1 MFSPRLRFR
10 LLVPILVGAGLLFVL
25 PQLPPLVALEH
36 RAFNPPERFHPE
48 SRYLE
53 SGPHEDFV
61 LKVHEFGLPP
71 DHPANIGTYRIDQ
84 ETLDI
89 MGADQGDPLEW
100 AQLLRQTRLPDDRLI
115 VVTSS
120 LSWPDALEI
129 PLRALQA
136 QIEQTPC
143 LVVGLR
149 GELLNTASPLP
160 PELASSV
167 IPFVPESLTLPEID
181 HLPAPPSVT
190 ARLFGISEVRG
201 LKIEKEGQHQRL
213 PMLVRWGKHVLPSLQ
228 LASLLT
234 LNGLSP
240 DDLIVDP
247 AGYLRLGRDGLI
259 IPTDSFGF
267 AFLPC
272 EETPPRSAS
281 QLQIYPTRGETT
293 KIIEPE
299 PPPIPARALAS
310 QLQALNG
317 KPPELVKT
325 YQRWPPL
332 IELTFLVLPAFL
344 LAGRRRWLYLPAI
357 LVITAASL
365 VFSRWYLLAP
375 PLALLVLHLIL
386 QRLPRGDRPQAT
398 RS

>member
-10 LLVPILVGAGLLFVL
+10 LLVPILVGAGLLCLL
-25 PQLPPLVALEH
+25 PKLPPLVALEH
-36 RAFNPPERFHPE
+36 QAFCPPERFAPE

-53 SGPHEDFV
+53 SGPREDFL
-61 LKVHEFGLPP
+61 LKVFEFGRPP

-84 ETLDI
+84 ETLEI
-89 MGADQGDPLEW
+89 MGTDKVDPVEW

-120 LSWPDALEI
+120 LSWPAALEI
-129 PLRALQA
+129 PLRALQD

-160 PELASSV
+160 PELTSSV
-167 IPFVPESLTLPEID
+167 IPSVPASLTLPEID
-181 HLPAPPSVT
+181 HLPVPPSVT
-190 ARLFGISEVRG
+190 APLFGISEVRG
-201 LKIEKEGQHQRL
+201 LKIEKEGQRHSL

-234 LNGLSP
+234 LNQLSP
-240 DDLIVDP
+240 ADLIIDP
-247 AGYLRLGRDGLI
+247 AGYLRLGPDGLI
-259 IPTDSFGF
+259 IPIDSSGF
-267 AFLPC
+267 AFLPS
-272 EETPPRSAS
+272 EETPLQSAS
-281 QLQIYPTRGETT
+281 QLQIYPTRGETS

-299 PPPIPARALAS
+299 QPPLPARALAS

-325 YQRWPPL
+325 YRRWPPP
-332 IELTFLVLPAFL
+332 IELMFLVLPAL
-344 LAGRRRWLYLPAI
+344 PLARRRWWLSLPVI

-365 VFSRWYLLAP
+365 VFARWFLIAP

-386 QRLPRGDRPQAT
+386 RRLPGGDRPEAAM
-398 RS
+398 S